1 MQTLGERV
9 RAARDRKLWTQRDLS
24 EATGIME
31 ATISRIENGKYR
43 RRPYRETL
51 ETLAETLDVSV
62 TWLVFGGQEEE
73 TPARK

>member
-1 MQTLGERV
+1 MQTLGDRV
-9 RAARDRKLWTQRDLS
+9 RLARDRKLWTQRELS

-31 ATISRIENGKYR
+31 ATISRIENGKYQ

-62 TWLVFGGQEEE
+62 SWLVFGEQDEKA
-73 TPARK
+73 PARK